1 MNRAERR
8 AAARRI
14 GGPKGATVSDK
25 VRAVKKEEGAAM
37 LLDAIAVNRSDAVS
51 RLIGALFQPEVGSID
66 KETGIPKMFRLQGIG
81 GATGVISQ
89 EQLSEFAQAAVFGAM
104 LLPQEPEA
112 EGGEDGA
119 ADPAAA
125 DPE

>member
-1 MNRAERR
+1 MVRARPQHPQPRGLGMNRAERR

-66 KETGIPKMFRLQGIG
+66 KEGGRPKMLREIG
-81 GATGVISQ
+81 RAHV
-89 EQLSEFAQAAVFGAM
+89 
-104 LLPQEPEA
+104 
-112 EGGEDGA
+112 
-119 ADPAAA
+119 
-125 DPE
+125 